1 METKK
6 ILNVN
11 SATKKSVAKCV
22 QVGFTLIFCS
32 LFFSA
37 KAQSDTIEKRRWES
51 RASAVIIYRDRFG
64 VPHIY
69 GKTDA
74 DAVFGMLYA
83 QCEDGFE
90 RVEMNYLTA
99 LGRVSEIKGED
110 FIWQDLRSRIFFN
123 QEDAKDLY
131 LKADPEM
138 KELLEAFADGINYFL
153 FTHPSVKPK
162 LLTRFEPWMHLLF
175 SEGSIGGDVSS
186 VSLSG
191 LKSFYTGGQSVG
203 QTDVSDLEIRDGSNG
218 LAISPQK
225 SVSGKSLF
233 YINPHTTFYFRAEM
247 HMVSDRGFNGKKGM
261 NAYGAATWGQMFLY
275 QGFNGS
281 CGWMHTS
288 SAADVIDHYREKIS
302 RSANGFQYQFDGKEL
317 PVVGISHSIK
327 FLNKGMMEELSIPA
341 YFTHHGPV
349 VAAKDGDWIAVRLM
363 NRPLDALRQSF
374 LRMKAD
380 GYDEFRETMDI
391 RTNSSN
397 NTVYADSKGNI
408 AYWHGNFM
416 PRRDT
421 TIDWSGLV
429 DGTSTSTE
437 WRGLHEQNEMIH
449 ILNPASGWI
458 QNCNSTPFT
467 ATGYPEQLRK
477 RFPAYMA
484 PDSENFRGLHAI
496 GLLSRASKQTM
507 ESLRTLAFDPYLP
520 GFENMVPG
528 LVAAV
533 ESNRGLLKQD
543 LLDAAKILK
552 AWDFKASKESVAM
565 TIAMVTGRK
574 MVEKISSLPGTKP
587 TDNIGMVRFMN
598 ENLSDFEKIKCLAS
612 GLEDL
617 EIGFGGW
624 RVAWGDLNRFQR
636 PVGIE
641 NRFDDQ
647 QASLPSGLGS
657 GFWGAL
663 ATFESRSYG
672 TKKWYGNSGNSF
684 VAVVEFGK
692 KVSAKSILVGGQN
705 CDPGSSNFS
714 NQAESYLEG
723 KFKDVLFY
731 KNDVL
736 RGAVVN
742 YKPGNNQSEKN

>member
-6 ILNVN
+6 ILIVSQN
-11 SATKKSVAKCV
+11 
-22 QVGFTLIFCS
+22 FTMPISNLVRYGSMITFC
-32 LFFSA
+32 LFSFLTDAQPDISE
-37 KAQSDTIEKRRWES
+37 KARWEA
-51 RASAVIIYRDRFG
+51 RASAVTIYRDRYG

-99 LGRVSEIKGED
+99 LGRVSEVKGEE
-110 FIWQDLRSRIFFN
+110 FIWQDLRARIFFN
-123 QEDAKDLY
+123 QDDAKELY
-131 LKADPEM
+131 AQADFEM
-138 KELLEAFADGINYFL
+138 KQLLDAFADGINYFL
-153 FTHPSVKPK
+153 FTHPEVKPK
-162 LLTRFEPWMHLLF
+162 RLTRFEPWMHLLF

-191 LKSFYTGGQSVG
+191 LKSFYTGGPLTG
-203 QTDVSDLEIRDGSNG
+203 QVNNLDIEVRDGSNG
-218 LAISPQK
+218 LALSPQK
-225 SVSGKSLF
+225 STSGKALF

-247 HMVSDRGFNGKKGM
+247 HVVSDRGPNGSKGM
-261 NAYGAATWGQMFLY
+261 NAYGAVTWGQMFLY
-275 QGFNGS
+275 QGFNAA

-302 RSANGFQYQFDGKEL
+302 RNANGFQYQFDGKQL
-317 PVVGISHSIK
+317 PVVGVSHSIK
-327 FLNKGMMEELSIPA
+327 FLNQGTMEELTIPA

-349 VAAKDGDWIAVRLM
+349 VAAHEGDWIAVRLM

-374 LRMKAD
+374 SRMKAG
-380 GYDEFRETMDI
+380 GYDDFRRTMDI

-429 DGTSTSTE
+429 DGSSSATE
-437 WRGLHEQNEMIH
+437 WKGLHDQKEMIH
-449 ILNPASGWI
+449 ILNPPSGWI

-467 ATGYPEQLRK
+467 ATGNSVRQEK
-477 RFPAYMA
+477 SFPRYMA
-484 PDSENFRGLHAI
+484 PDSENFRGIHAI
-496 GLLSRASKQTM
+496 ELLSKAPKQTM

-520 GFENMVPG
+520 GFEIMVPG
-528 LVAAV
+528 LVTAV
-533 ESNRGLLKQD
+533 EANRGILNQELWEAAQVLKT
-543 LLDAAKILK
+543 
-552 AWDFKASKESVAM
+552 WDFKSSRESVAM
-565 TIAMVTGRK
+565 TLAMVTGRK
-574 MVEKISSLPGTKP
+574 MIEMLSVLQGPKP
-587 TDNIGMVRFMN
+587 SDNLGIVRFIN
-598 ENLSDFEKIKCLAS
+598 EKLSDFDKIKCLAS
-612 GLEDL
+612 AMKDL
-617 EIGFGGW
+617 QTGFGNW
-624 RVAWGDLNRFQR
+624 KVAWGDLNRFQR
-636 PVGIE
+636 PAGIE

-647 QASLPSGLGS
+647 KVSLPSGLGS

-672 TKKWYGNSGNSF
+672 TAKWYGNSGNSF
-684 VAVVEFGK
+684 VAVVEFGN
-692 KVSAKSILVGGQN
+692 KVVAKSILVGGQS
-705 CDPGSSNFS
+705 CDPLSENF
-714 NQAESYLEG
+714 NDQADGYLDG

-731 KNDVL
+731 RNDVV
-736 RGAVVN
+736 REAVQK
-742 YKPGNNQSEKN
+742 YQPGVRQSEKN